1 MAETL
6 RRLDVLRTLVAET
19 LRRLEVLRTFGAE
32 TLSRLEVIY
41 KDLKKYLNFVSLIVP
56 PKQCFIL

>member
-6 RRLDVLRTLVAET
+6 RRLDVLSTLVAET

-41 KDLKKYLNFVSLIVP
+41 KEIFKFCISDCAS
-56 PKQCFIL
+56 

>member
-41 KDLKKYLNFVSLIVP
+41 KEIFKFCISDCAS
-56 PKQCFIL
+56 